1 MASKGKNTGNPPKKN
16 EMETSNLPDK
26 QFIVMIIN
34 MIIELE
40 LRTDEVSE
48 KLNKEKI

>member
-1 MASKGKNTGNPPKKN
+1 MRNLTKKN
-16 EMETSNLPDK
+16 EMEPGNLPDK
-26 QFIVMIIN
+26 QFIVIVIS

-40 LRTDEVSE
+40 IRTDKLNE